1 MEIANMIPVEPSI
14 GAGNPAAGF
23 TYSVQLHPWC
33 IVRFLP
39 NLQRSIIQRFRK
51 RTEAEE
57 YLKALKRLLPETNHQ
72 IVFDPTL

>member
-1 MEIANMIPVEPSI
+1 MIPVEPSI
-14 GAGNPAAGF
+14 GADDSAAGLI
-23 TYSVQLHPWC
+23 YRAQLCPWC

-39 NLQRSIIQRFRK
+39 NLQRSVIQRFCK

-57 YLKALKRLLPETNHQ
+57 YLKILKRLLPATNHQ